1 MKANRII
8 LLTIAMVFVFSI
20 DTFAQRGA
28 MRGQGQAC
36 NLPELTTDQQEKI
49 NELRINNMARANQHR
64 ASMNE
69 LRARKQ
75 ALSIAEKPNMHEIN
89 SVIDQ
94 MEKQR
99 AEHLKANAAHRQ
111 SIREILTPEQRIV
124 FDNRPMQQRRGQGYG
139 QNFGQQR
146 QENMR
151 GQRQGRMN
159 RNR

>member
-75 ALSIAEKPNMHEIN
+75 ALSIAENPSMREIN

-99 AEHLKANAAHRQ
+99 AEHMKANAAHRQ
-111 SIREILTPEQRIV
+111 SVRGILTPEQRVV
-124 FDNRPMQQRRGQGYG
+124 FDNRPMQQRRG

-151 GQRQGRMN
+151 GQQQGRMN

>member
-1 MKANRII
+1 MKTNRII
-8 LLTIAMVFVFSI
+8 LLAIAMVFAFSI
-20 DTFAQRGA
+20 DTFAQRGTVK
-28 MRGQGQAC
+28 GQGQAC
-36 NLPELTTDQQEKI
+36 NLPELTTEQQEKI
-49 NELRINNMARANQHR
+49 NELRINNMARATQHR
-64 ASMNE
+64 AGMNE

-75 ALSIAEKPNMHEIN
+75 ALSVAENPSMREIN

-99 AEHLKANAAHRQ
+99 AEHMKANAAHRQ
-111 SIREILTPEQRIV
+111 SVREILTPEQRVV
-124 FDNRPMQQRRGQGYG
+124 FDNRPMQQQRRQGYG

-151 GQRQGRMN
+151 GQRQSRMN